1 MASIIDQ
8 ALGLHARA
16 LVVQGKRAETLA
28 TNMAN
33 ADTPGYKARDLD
45 FTAALKDAME
55 ASGPAM
61 SRSNA
66 AHIAPADA
74 SGGPRLLYRIPLQPS
89 ADGNTVDLQTEQSQF
104 TENAIRHQASFTFLD
119 GTLRNLMSAIKGE

>member
-8 ALGLHARA
+8 AFGIHARA
-16 LVVQGKRAETLA
+16 LVLQGKRAETLA
-28 TNMAN
+28 ANMAN
-33 ADTPGYKARDLD
+33 ADTPGYKARDID
-45 FTAALKDAME
+45 FTAALRDAMQGSE
-55 ASGPAM
+55 PALA
-61 SRSNA
+61 RSNS

-89 ADGNTVDLQTEQSQF
+89 ADGNTVDLQIEQGQF

-119 GTLRNLMSAIKGE
+119 GTIRTLMTAIKGE